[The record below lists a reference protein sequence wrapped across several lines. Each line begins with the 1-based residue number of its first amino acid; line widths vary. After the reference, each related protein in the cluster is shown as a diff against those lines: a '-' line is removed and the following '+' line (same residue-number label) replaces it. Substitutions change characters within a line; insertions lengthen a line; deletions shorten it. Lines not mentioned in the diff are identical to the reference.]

1 MIKYR
6 ILAFL
11 TAAAMILSAASC
23 SLRGYG
29 DDSSKT
35 RTEDSDDNN
44 ENDNDDS
51 GIDEQGR
58 YDFSPVKNSDEIAE
72 VREHVEKLL
81 DDLKDNDNEDE
92 LKDDI
97 AVLLDDMDINY
108 EETTKLMIPYYL
120 DWNNETLESQY
131 DDVTE
136 NMYITAELITYAFCR
151 GYANEQYSHLFK
163 DLILDEEAVETYTEP
178 AFTLKHLEGY
188 TRVNYNLIDA
198 NLDEYY
204 DIAYDEDMDE
214 DEKALKCAEIYLEL
228 LAKYDAETFYDTFN
242 RDYTPK
248 EIIELS
254 KVIREELIPASEALL
269 DAFYENSESR
279 KIDRKPMQFDDPF
292 KVIQEYAPRL
302 SPEIADAADTI
313 VENELYT
320 IADGDDCYDGSF
332 TVSMPKSKK
341 SIVYIYNN
349 NDYNNLLTPVHEFGH
364 YYASFYDDTPSYL
377 AASNL
382 DIVETQSQSFEF
394 LVTQFY
400 DEIYEEQAEAMK
412 IIKTYDMLYAVI
424 SGFFIGEFEYTVLAN
439 RENYTPEDVVKLW
452 HDLMD
457 DYIPDTEFYFVN
469 HLFESPGYYIS
480 YGVSALAAFDIWED
494 CIYNTDEALKKYE
507 KIARTSCDER
517 DNNFRS
523 AIKEAGF
530 SDVLN
535 KEYIKVLAQ
544 EIYDYTED
552 ISE

>member
-11 TAAAMILSAASC
+11 TAAAMILSAGSC

-35 RTEDSDDNN
+35 KTEDSDDKD
-44 ENDNDDS
+44 ENVDS
-51 GIDEQGR
+51 EIYAQGE
-58 YDFSPVKNSDEIAE
+58 YTFSSVKDSDEIAE

-81 DDLKDNDNEDE
+81 DDLKYDDNEDE

-97 AVLLDDMDINY
+97 AVLLDDMDIKY
-108 EETTKLMIPYYL
+108 EDTTKLMITYYL

-131 DDVTE
+131 DDAAE
-136 NMYITAELITYAFCR
+136 NMHITVELITYAFCR
-151 GYANEQYSHLFK
+151 GYANEQYSYLFK

-188 TRVNYNLIDA
+188 TRVNYNLMDA
-198 NLDEYY
+198 NLDEYH

-214 DEKALKCAEIYLEL
+214 EEKALKCAEIYLEL
-228 LAKYDAETFYDTFN
+228 LAQYDVETFYDNFN
-242 RDYTPK
+242 RDYTPE
-248 EIIELS
+248 EILELS
-254 KVIREELIPASEALL
+254 KVIREELIPASDVLL
-269 DAFYENSESR
+269 DAFYENSEAR
-279 KIDRKPMQFDDPF
+279 KVARKPTLFDDPF

-302 SPEIADAADTI
+302 STEIADAADTI

-320 IADGDDCYDGSF
+320 IADGEECYNGSF
-332 TVSMPKSKK
+332 TSELPKSK
-341 SIVYIYNN
+341 SSVVYIYNN
-349 NDYNNLLTPVHEFGH
+349 EDYNNLLTPVHEFGH
-364 YYASFYDDTPSYL
+364 YYASFYDDIPKYL

-382 DIVETQSQSFEF
+382 DIAETQSQSFEF
-394 LVTQFY
+394 LFTQFY
-400 DEIYEEQAEAMK
+400 DEIYEEQADAMK
-412 IIKTYDMLYAVI
+412 IIKTYDMLYSVI

-452 HDLMD
+452 HDIMD
-457 DYIPDTEFYFVN
+457 DYIPDTEFYIVN

-507 KIARTSCDER
+507 KIARTSCNEK

-523 AIKEAGF
+523 AIKDAGF

-535 KEYIKVLAQ
+535 EEYIRVLAQ
-544 EIYDYTED
+544 EIYDYIED
-552 ISE
+552 IS

>member
-11 TAAAMILSAASC
+11 TAAAMMLSAGSC

-35 RTEDSDDNN
+35 KTEDSDDND
-44 ENDNDDS
+44 ENDDDDS
-51 GIDEQGR
+51 GIDSQGE
-58 YDFSPVKNSDEIAE
+58 YKFSSVKDSDEVAE

-81 DDLKDNDNEDE
+81 DDLKYDDNEDE

-97 AVLLDDMDINY
+97 AVLLDDMDIKY
-108 EETTKLMIPYYL
+108 EDATKLMITYYL

-131 DDVTE
+131 DDAAE
-136 NMYITAELITYAFCR
+136 NMYITVELITYAFCR

-188 TRVNYNLIDA
+188 TRVNYNLMDA
-198 NLDEYY
+198 NLDEYH

-214 DEKALKCAEIYLEL
+214 EEKALKCAEIYLEL
-228 LAKYDAETFYDTFN
+228 LAQYDAETFYDKFN
-242 RDYTPK
+242 RDYTPE
-248 EIIELS
+248 EILELS
-254 KVIREELIPASEALL
+254 KVIREELIPASESLM
-269 DAFYENSESR
+269 DAFYENSEAR
-279 KIDRKPMQFDDPF
+279 KVARKPTLFDDPF

-302 SPEIADAADTI
+302 STEIADAADTI
-313 VENELYT
+313 VENQLYT
-320 IADGDDCYDGSF
+320 IANGEECYNGSF
-332 TVSMPKSKK
+332 TSAMPKSK
-341 SIVYIYNN
+341 SSVVYIYNDG
-349 NDYNNLLTPVHEFGH
+349 DYNNLLTPVHEFGH
-364 YYASFYDDTPSYL
+364 YYASFYDDIPTYL

-382 DIVETQSQSFEF
+382 DIAETQSQGFEF
-394 LVTQFY
+394 LFTQFY
-400 DEIYEEQAEAMK
+400 DEIYEEQADAMK
-412 IIKTYDMLYAVI
+412 IIKTYDMLYSVI

-452 HDLMD
+452 HDIMD
-457 DYIPDTEFYFVN
+457 DYIPDTEFYIVN

-507 KIARTSCDER
+507 KIARTSCNEK

-523 AIKEAGF
+523 AIKYAGF

-544 EIYDYTED
+544 EIYDYIED
-552 ISE
+552 IS

>member
-6 ILAFL
+6 IVAFL
-11 TAAAMILSAASC
+11 TAAAMMLSAGSC

-35 RTEDSDDNN
+35 KTEDSDDND
-44 ENDNDDS
+44 ENDDDDS
-51 GIDEQGR
+51 GIDAQGE
-58 YDFSPVKNSDEIAE
+58 YKFSSIKDSDEVAE

-81 DDLKDNDNEDE
+81 DDLKYDDNEDE

-97 AVLLDDMDINY
+97 AVLLDDMDIKY
-108 EETTKLMIPYYL
+108 EDATKLMITYYL

-131 DDVTE
+131 DDAAE
-136 NMYITAELITYAFCR
+136 NMYITVELITYAFCR

-188 TRVNYNLIDA
+188 TRVNYNLMDA
-198 NLDEYY
+198 NLDEYH

-214 DEKALKCAEIYLEL
+214 EEKALKCAEIYLEL
-228 LAKYDAETFYDTFN
+228 LAQYDAETFYNKFN
-242 RDYTPK
+242 RDYTPE
-248 EIIELS
+248 EILELS
-254 KVIREELIPASEALL
+254 KVIREELIPASDALL
-269 DAFYENSESR
+269 DAFYENSEAR
-279 KIDRKPMQFDDPF
+279 KVARKPTLFDDPF

-302 SPEIADAADTI
+302 STEIAEAADTI
-313 VENELYT
+313 VENELYSIT
-320 IADGDDCYDGSF
+320 DGEECYNGSF
-332 TVSMPKSKK
+332 TSAMPKSK
-341 SIVYIYNN
+341 SSVVYIYNDG
-349 NDYNNLLTPVHEFGH
+349 DYNNLLTPVHEFGH
-364 YYASFYDDTPSYL
+364 YYASFYDDIPTYL
-377 AASNL
+377 AASNI
-382 DIVETQSQSFEF
+382 DIAETQSQGFEF
-394 LVTQFY
+394 LFTQFY
-400 DEIYEEQAEAMK
+400 DEIYEEQADAMK
-412 IIKTYDMLYAVI
+412 IIKTYDMLYSVI

-452 HDLMD
+452 HDIMD
-457 DYIPDTEFYFVN
+457 DYIPDTEFYIVN

-507 KIARTSCDER
+507 KIARTSCNEK

-523 AIKEAGF
+523 AIKDAGF

-544 EIYDYTED
+544 EIYDYIED
-552 ISE
+552 IS

>member
-6 ILAFL
+6 IVAFL
-11 TAAAMILSAASC
+11 TAAAMMLSAGSC

-35 RTEDSDDNN
+35 KTEVSDDKD
-44 ENDNDDS
+44 ENDDDDS
-51 GIDEQGR
+51 GIDAQGE
-58 YDFSPVKNSDEIAE
+58 YKFSSVKDSDEVAE

-81 DDLKDNDNEDE
+81 DDLNYDDNEDE

-97 AVLLDDMDINY
+97 AVLLDDMDIKY
-108 EETTKLMIPYYL
+108 EDATKLMITYYL

-131 DDVTE
+131 DDAAE
-136 NMYITAELITYAFCR
+136 NMYITVELITYAFCR

-188 TRVNYNLIDA
+188 TRVNYNLMDA
-198 NLDEYY
+198 NLDEYH

-214 DEKALKCAEIYLEL
+214 EEKALKCAEIYLEL
-228 LAKYDAETFYDTFN
+228 LAQYDTETFYDKFN
-242 RDYTPK
+242 RDYTPE
-248 EIIELS
+248 EILELS
-254 KVIREELIPASEALL
+254 KVIREELIPASEALM
-269 DAFYENSESR
+269 DAFYENSEAR
-279 KIDRKPMQFDDPF
+279 KVARKPTLFDDPF

-302 SPEIADAADTI
+302 STEIAEAADTI

-320 IADGDDCYDGSF
+320 IADGEECYNGSF
-332 TVSMPKSKK
+332 TSAMPKSK
-341 SIVYIYNN
+341 SSVVYIYNDG
-349 NDYNNLLTPVHEFGH
+349 DYNNLLTPVHEFGH
-364 YYASFYDDTPSYL
+364 YYASFYDDIPTYL
-377 AASNL
+377 AASNI
-382 DIVETQSQSFEF
+382 DIAETQSQGFEF
-394 LVTQFY
+394 LFTQFY
-400 DEIYEEQAEAMK
+400 DEIYEEQADAMK
-412 IIKTYDMLYAVI
+412 IIKTYDMLYSVI

-452 HDLMD
+452 HDIMD
-457 DYIPDTEFYFVN
+457 DYIPDTEFYIVN

-507 KIARTSCDER
+507 KIARTSCNEK
-517 DNNFRS
+517 DNNFHS
-523 AIKEAGF
+523 AIKDAGF

-544 EIYDYTED
+544 EIYDYIED
-552 ISE
+552 IS

>member
-11 TAAAMILSAASC
+11 TAAAMMLSAGSC

-35 RTEDSDDNN
+35 KTEDSDDND
-44 ENDNDDS
+44 ENGDDDS
-51 GIDEQGR
+51 GIDAQGE
-58 YDFSPVKNSDEIAE
+58 YKFSSIKDSDEVAK

-81 DDLKDNDNEDE
+81 DDLKYDDNEDE

-97 AVLLDDMDINY
+97 AVLLDDMDIKY
-108 EETTKLMIPYYL
+108 EDATKLMITYYL

-131 DDVTE
+131 DDAAE
-136 NMYITAELITYAFCR
+136 NMYITVELITYAFCR

-188 TRVNYNLIDA
+188 TRVNYNLMDA
-198 NLDEYY
+198 NLDEYH

-214 DEKALKCAEIYLEL
+214 EEKALKCAEIYLEL
-228 LAKYDAETFYDTFN
+228 LAQYDAETFYDKFN
-242 RDYTPK
+242 RDYTPE
-248 EIIELS
+248 EILELS
-254 KVIREELIPASEALL
+254 KVIREELIPTSEALM
-269 DAFYENSESR
+269 DAFYENSEAR
-279 KIDRKPMQFDDPF
+279 KVARKPTLFDDPF

-302 SPEIADAADTI
+302 STEIAEAADTI

-320 IADGDDCYDGSF
+320 IADGEECYNGSF
-332 TVSMPKSKK
+332 TSAMPKSK
-341 SIVYIYNN
+341 SSVVYIYNDG
-349 NDYNNLLTPVHEFGH
+349 DYNNLLTPVHEFGH
-364 YYASFYDDTPSYL
+364 YYASFYDDIPTYL
-377 AASNL
+377 AASNI
-382 DIVETQSQSFEF
+382 DIAETQSQGFEF
-394 LVTQFY
+394 LFTQFY
-400 DEIYEEQAEAMK
+400 DEIYEEQADAMK
-412 IIKTYDMLYAVI
+412 IIKTYDMLYSVI

-452 HDLMD
+452 HDIMD
-457 DYIPDTEFYFVN
+457 DYIPDTEFYIVN

-507 KIARTSCDER
+507 KIARTSCNKK

-523 AIKEAGF
+523 AIKDAGF

-535 KEYIKVLAQ
+535 KEYIEVLAQ
-544 EIYDYTED
+544 EIYDYIED
-552 ISE
+552 IS

>member
-11 TAAAMILSAASC
+11 TAAAMILSAGSC

-35 RTEDSDDNN
+35 KTENHDDKDENDDYEIDTHGEYKFSSVKDSD
-44 ENDNDDS
+44 E
-51 GIDEQGR
+51 
-58 YDFSPVKNSDEIAE
+58 VAE

-81 DDLKDNDNEDE
+81 DDLKYDDNEDE

-97 AVLLDDMDINY
+97 TVLLDDMDIKY
-108 EETTKLMIPYYL
+108 EDTTKHMITYYL
-120 DWNNETLESQY
+120 DWNNETLENQY
-131 DDVTE
+131 DDAAE
-136 NMYITAELITYAFCR
+136 NMFITVELITYAFCR

-188 TRVNYNLIDA
+188 TRVNYNLMDA
-198 NLDEYY
+198 NLDEYH
-204 DIAYDEDMDE
+204 DIAYNEDMDE
-214 DEKALKCAEIYLEL
+214 EEKALKCAEIYLEL
-228 LAKYDAETFYDTFN
+228 LAQYDVETFYDKFN
-242 RDYTPK
+242 RDYTPE
-248 EIIELS
+248 EILELS
-254 KVIREELIPASEALL
+254 KVIREELIPASDALL
-269 DAFYENSESR
+269 DAFYENSEAR
-279 KIDRKPMQFDDPF
+279 KVARKPILFDDPF
-292 KVIQEYAPRL
+292 KVIQEYAPKL
-302 SPEIADAADTI
+302 STEIADAANTM
-313 VENELYT
+313 VEDELYT
-320 IADGDDCYDGSF
+320 IASGEECYNGSF
-332 TVSMPKSKK
+332 TSSMPKSK
-341 SIVYIYNN
+341 SSVVYIYNDG
-349 NDYNNLLTPVHEFGH
+349 DYNNLLTPVHEFGH
-364 YYASFYDDTPSYL
+364 YYASFYDDIPTYL

-382 DIVETQSQSFEF
+382 DIAETQSQSFEF
-394 LVTQFY
+394 LFTQFY
-400 DEIYEEQAEAMK
+400 DEIYEEQADAMK
-412 IIKTYDMLYAVI
+412 IIKTYDMLYSVI

-452 HDLMD
+452 HDIMD
-457 DYIPDTEFYFVN
+457 DYIPDTEFYIVN

-507 KIARTSCDER
+507 KIARTSCNEK

-523 AIKEAGF
+523 AIKNAGF

-535 KEYIKVLAQ
+535 EEYIKVLAQ
-544 EIYDYTED
+544 EIYDYIEN